1 MTSRWITAAA
11 LAATLWACGGG
22 QREVVVYTA
31 HDQRLSEPILDL
43 FEEETGIQALAV
55 YDTEATKTTGL
66 VNRLLAEADRPQ
78 CDVFWNN
85 EIVQTLRLVREGV
98 TQPHLSQ
105 NAAGIPAA
113 FQDPE
118 GHWTGFAARA
128 RVIVYN
134 TALQPERPKIATY
147 DDILRPPWARE
158 SGIALPLFGTTATH
172 FALIHS
178 QLGPEG
184 TQRWLDSLTENGVQ
198 VLDSNGQVCDAVAR
212 GALRMGWTDTDD
224 VAVAQ
229 AEGYP
234 VAQVLPSSG
243 MILIPNTVCM
253 IDGAPHR
260 AEARALID
268 FLLRAD
274 IEHLMAS
281 GPGRQIPLHAGVSPP
296 RGVLRLQDE
305 TVLEVDWNA
314 VADSFDAAS
323 ELAARWAEA
332 ESLQ

>member
-1 MTSRWITAAA
+1 MTSRWLIAAT

-43 FEEETGIQALAV
+43 FEEETGIHALAV

-66 VNRLLAEADRPQ
+66 VNRLMAEADRPQ

-85 EIVQTLRLVREGV
+85 EIVQTLRLVREGI
-98 TQPHLSQ
+98 TQPHRSP
-105 NAAGIPAA
+105 NAAGIPDS

-134 TALQPERPKIATY
+134 TQLQTERLKIETY
-147 DDILRPPWARE
+147 NDILRGDWASE
-158 SGIALPLFGTTATH
+158 AGIALPLFGTTATH
-172 FALIHS
+172 FALIHTQRGS
-178 QLGPEG
+178 EG
-184 TQRWLDSLTENGVQ
+184 AQRWLESLTENGVQ

-234 VAQVLPSSG
+234 VAQVLPPSG
-243 MILIPNTVCM
+243 LILIPNTLCM
-253 IDGAPHR
+253 IADAPHP

-268 FLLRAD
+268 FLLRSD

-296 RGVLRLQDE
+296 RGVLRLNE
-305 TVLEVDWNA
+305 HTVMEIDWNA
-314 VADSFDAAS
+314 VAENFDAAS
-323 ELAARWAEA
+323 ELAAQWVEA